1 MQDREHVISVVLNN
15 EEWKAFLQLQPEP
28 VHWIKERIQERI
40 ASAAAPSQ
48 PAPAKSQP
56 VATV

>member
-15 EEWKAFLQLQPEP
+15 EEWKAFLKLQPEP

-40 ASAAAPSQ
+40 ASGTAPQ
-48 PAPAKSQP
+48 PAAVKTQPA
-56 VATV
+56 VTV